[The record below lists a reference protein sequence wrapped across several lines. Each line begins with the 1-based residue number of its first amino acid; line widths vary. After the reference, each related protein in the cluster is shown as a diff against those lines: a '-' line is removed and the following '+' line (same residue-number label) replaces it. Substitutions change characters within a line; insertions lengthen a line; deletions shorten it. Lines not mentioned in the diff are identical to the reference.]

1 MKMTALALA
10 IIFSFTIRRRVAL
23 AGEARMDPF
32 WMRVVG
38 ATSILLWSTVGWGG
52 RWIGFS

>member
-1 MKMTALALA
+1 MTALALA
-10 IIFSFTIRRRVAL
+10 IVFTFTVRRRVTMAD
-23 AGEARMDPF
+23 EARVGPF